1 MDKKTILHLE
11 VHRRLNHPWNPP
23 PPYKV
28 EDSTILFAKE
38 RIVEVMEAFRDVLDH
53 IESYNVDR
61 HNEFY
66 RGRRDAMTEFRSHV
80 DRILSLAEREE
91 EAGKIYPPR
100 EGQEGD
106 ET

>member
-28 EDSTILFAKE
+28 EDSTILYAKE

-53 IESYNVDR
+53 IESYNADK

-66 RGRRDAMTEFRSHV
+66 RGRRDAMTEFRGYV
-80 DRILSLAEREE
+80 DRILSLAERED
-91 EAGKIYPPR
+91 EAMETFRSRK
-100 EGQEGD
+100 EQEGRT
-106 ET
+106 E